1 MEFFESRIQILRDIL
16 IVAVPNA
23 SASQQL
29 FPFFN
34 IDEPILARPFVE
46 IAKEKPM
53 DGAETGRGEI
63 IETILI
69 KDHHIGAGLLL
80 SLIHIFLPF
89 FYRKIILGRITLF
102 FCVSAMLMIIK
113 VSSTLSDNTE
123 TQAKD
128 IMAGFTAN

>member
-1 MEFFESRIQILRDIL
+1 MRKKGQD
-16 IVAVPNA
+16 
-23 SASQQL
+23 
-29 FPFFN
+29 
-34 IDEPILARPFVE
+34 
-46 IAKEKPM
+46 
-53 DGAETGRGEI
+53 
-63 IETILI
+63 
-69 KDHHIGAGLLL
+69 
-80 SLIHIFLPF
+80 FLPF